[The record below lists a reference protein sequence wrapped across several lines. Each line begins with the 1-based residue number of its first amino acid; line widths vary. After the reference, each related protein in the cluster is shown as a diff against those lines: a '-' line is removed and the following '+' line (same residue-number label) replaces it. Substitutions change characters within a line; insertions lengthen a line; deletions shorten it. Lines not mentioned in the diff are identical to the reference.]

1 MPRLLRDYVI
11 VSTAAVVVFFV
22 NLGGPRL
29 WDRDEPRNAGCA
41 REMLIAGDWVTPV
54 FNAELRTHKPV
65 LLYWFMMTA
74 YSVGGANEFT
84 ARFWSAALAVGT
96 VLITYHLGRRLFHA
110 RVGVWAGVALASA
123 LMFDVAARAAT
134 PDSVLIFFSALALLV
149 YVLATHQTPAEDGA
163 AHDAIPA
170 PLSWRAAVLMYG
182 LMGVAML
189 AKGPVG
195 LVLPTAV
202 VGMYLLIVTL
212 PPKEAPWWLQMVRP
226 FAPLHFLRTCWRMR
240 PITALAASLAVALPW
255 YVWVHV
261 RTDGAWTE
269 GFFFTHNLSRATA
282 PMEGHDGSVLFYPL
296 AVMVGFFPWSVFTVP
311 LLIDLTARLRRG
323 DPCRH
328 GYVFAACWVGVY
340 LGLFSLVQ
348 TKLPSYVTP
357 MYPALALLVGSFI
370 YHWTRGAALV
380 SHVWPRASF
389 AVFGA
394 VGLTTLVAI
403 PLAARQFAPGEE
415 FLGVLGLVPL
425 AAAVACF
432 LLIQR
437 GNHLAAAQV
446 FAVSAV
452 VLMAAAFG
460 YGAAR
465 ADRHQ
470 QSHQLLEAIAARSEH
485 PHIGAFGC
493 LEPSWVF
500 YSGHP
505 VRELELEQLTDQERG
520 FFSRG
525 SDVFVI
531 TTRERLEELQA
542 ALPDTVR
549 VLAEAPYFMRNQQL
563 VLLGHANALADE
575 RMQNPLR

>member
-134 PDSVLIFFSALALLV
+134 PDSVLIFFSALSLLV
-149 YVLATHQTPAEDGA
+149 YVLATHQPPAEDGA
-163 AHDAIPA
+163 PNDAIPA
-170 PLSWRAAVLMYG
+170 PLSWPAAVLMYG

-212 PPKEAPWWLQMVRP
+212 PHKDAPWWLQLVRP

-240 PITALAASLAVALPW
+240 PITALAASFAVALPW

-261 RTDGAWTE
+261 RTGGEWTE

-323 DPCRH
+323 DPCRP

-340 LGLFSLVQ
+340 LGLFSLAQ

-357 MYPALALLVGSFI
+357 MYPALALLAGSFI

-394 VGLTTLVAI
+394 VGLTALVAI

-432 LLIQR
+432 LLMQR

-452 VLMAAAFG
+452 ALMAAAFG

-505 VRELELEQLTDQERG
+505 VRELEPEQLTDQERG

-525 SDVFVI
+525 SDAFVI
-531 TTRERLEELQA
+531 TTRERLEEVQD

-549 VLAEAPYFMRNQQL
+549 VLAEVPYFMRNQQL

-575 RMQNPLR
+575 RMQTPLR